1 MHKALLQFAIAAGL
15 GLFAAAPPPCGP
27 PQDSAEPAKIT
38 MNLAARLSRIDDP
51 DQRVR
56 DTARRDLLGL
66 TASELA
72 DLREA
77 LSELARGGR
86 LTPGITRLAYDV
98 TVHAHVRD
106 AKLRFLAALPPE
118 QRSGEAFL
126 GIMLGGDLTSN
137 TPGSPSG
144 VAIRTANP
152 GFVAY
157 EAFEDG
163 DVLVAVRTPRGLERL
178 ESFGDLRNAFY
189 ALAPGDSVE
198 FLVLRGGA
206 LVRVPLRLDERPE
219 PQVSNQQRW
228 EVAAIEARR
237 AAQAYWDEQIAPLL
251 PPPATPVARSE

>member
-1 MHKALLQFAIAAGL
+1 MHNALCKLAITAAL
-15 GLFAAAPPPCGP
+15 GLLAAQQAGMP
-27 PQDSAEPAKIT
+27 PQDAAQQSNVAT
-38 MNLAARLSRIDDP
+38 NLASRLLRIEDP
-51 DQRVR
+51 DQHVR
-56 DTARRDLLGL
+56 DSARRELLGL
-66 TASELA
+66 TTSELA
-72 DLREA
+72 ELREA
-77 LSELARGGR
+77 LAELGR
-86 LTPGITRLAYDV
+86 DRRLSPGIVRLAYDV
-98 TVHAHVRD
+98 TLHAHVRD

-144 VAIRTANP
+144 VAVRTANP

-163 DVLVAVRTPRGLERL
+163 DVLVAVRTVRGLERL

-189 ALAPGDSVE
+189 ALSPGDSVE

-206 LVRVPLRLDERPE
+206 LIRVPLRLDERPE

-228 EVAAIEARR
+228 EMAAIEARR
-237 AAQAYWDEQIAPLL
+237 AAQAFWDEQIVPLL
-251 PPPATPVARSE
+251 PPPATPVARSD